1 MSSIFTYFQTSIT
14 TKVAQRTSA
23 AIRHDLFAKMQR
35 LPMRYFDTHDN
46 GDIMSRLTN
55 DVDNINTALMQ
66 TFVQLYTGIISVVGM
81 GIAMLLLSPLLTGI
95 VVLASVA
102 TFFTRE
108 PQHAS
113 PKKPSRFSNKNWA
126 A

>member
-1 MSSIFTYFQTSIT
+1 
-14 TKVAQRTSA
+14 
-23 AIRHDLFAKMQR
+23 MQR

-102 TFFTRE
+102 TFFY
-108 PQHAS
+108 
-113 PKKPSRFSNKNWA
+113 SRTA
-126 A
+126 ARITQKAFTIQQQELGSLNTQIEENVLVNSWSSFRSSTGYH